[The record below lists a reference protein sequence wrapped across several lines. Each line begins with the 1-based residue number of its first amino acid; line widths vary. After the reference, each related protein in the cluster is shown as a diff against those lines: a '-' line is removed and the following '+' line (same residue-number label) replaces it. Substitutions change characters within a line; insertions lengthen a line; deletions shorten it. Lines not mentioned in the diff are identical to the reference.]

1 MADSKSI
8 NLLELAPG
16 TRVRLD
22 SGECLDVVENPGD
35 GMWIICRPV
44 AASSEASAVTEK
56 ERPVFAG
63 DIVEVV
69 P

>member
-8 NLLELAPG
+8 NLVELLPG
-16 TRVRLD
+16 THVGLD
-22 SGECLDVVENPGD
+22 SGERLEIVENPGD

-44 AASSEASAVTEK
+44 AAAGDASAGAEK

-63 DIVEVV
+63 DVVEVFS
-69 P
+69 

>member
-8 NLLELAPG
+8 NLLELSPG
-16 TRVRLD
+16 THVGLD
-22 SGECLDVVENPGD
+22 SGERLEIVENPGD

-44 AASSEASAVTEK
+44 AATGGASADAEE

-63 DIVEVV
+63 DVVEVFS
-69 P
+69 